1 MPNSRPDSR
10 SDSRIDRL
18 SRGLTQAAFA
28 DAVFS
33 GRVLV
38 FSGLSSLRSIVAI
51 ARDTIDRVFAPHD
64 PFRAHEVLSAADYKA
79 RNLALRKAF
88 DADREAAAAFR
99 SMFIEAAGLEPATT
113 YRDRLILRSSPPIAP
128 LHADPQVVLPA
139 HRDTWGSGYLCQ
151 INWWLPVHKIE
162 AASTAM
168 IYPRYWD
175 RPVANNAKGWDW
187 RRMRHDP
194 AYPPLPTTTEAF
206 ERDGA
211 LPLILEPGEVAVFSG
226 AHLHATIPNR
236 TSRPR
241 FSADT
246 RTIDLRHI
254 TQRRGA
260 PDIDHGNVRPAAEW
274 FMNLETEEKLPTSTA
289 P

>member
-1 MPNSRPDSR
+1 MVDYH
-10 SDSRIDRL
+10 IEL
-18 SRGLTQAAFA
+18 ISRGLSQEEFA
-28 DAVFS
+28 DAMFS

-38 FSGLSSLRSIVAI
+38 FCGLGSVQSLVGI
-51 ARDTIDRVFAPHD
+51 ARDTIATVFAPHD
-64 PFRAHEVLSAADYKA
+64 PFQAHDELSAADYKA
-79 RNLALRKAF
+79 RNLALRRAF
-88 DADREAAAAFR
+88 DAHPRAAAAFP
-99 SMFIEAAGLEPATT
+99 SMFHEAASLDPATT

-128 LHADPQVVLPA
+128 LHDDPQVVLPA

-151 INWWLPVHKIE
+151 INWWLPVYDVD

-194 AYPPLPTTTEAF
+194 AYPPLPTTAEAF
-206 ERDGA
+206 ESGDA
-211 LPLILEPGEVAVFSG
+211 LPLLLEPGEVAAFSG

-246 RTIDLRHI
+246 RTVDMRHI
-254 TQRRGA
+254 AQQRGG
-260 PDIDHGNVRPAAEW
+260 PDVDHGDVRPAAEW
-274 FMNLETEEKLPTSTA
+274 FANVISGEKLPS
-289 P
+289 